1 MNQRHRA
8 PSTRSITG
16 WRLLALAAGTT
27 ALLGGGCKRSPAASP
42 ATAERTGDVPA
53 GCSETNPP
61 TDKAAACM
69 ACLEKNAIDKP
80 INDGCC
86 GIRDAVGLQLCQAV
100 SACMRAGGPPVGA
113 CNLAGDT
120 TTCFCGKHQADCD
133 VAGKADGPC
142 IAPITA
148 AAGRNIETQTTDT
161 PTATQILDR
170 YGKVSFALGR
180 ASNIAAIAGAFC
192 KAECGLGF

>member
-1 MNQRHRA
+1 MNQHNET
-8 PSTRSITG
+8 PSRRSITG
-16 WRLLALAAGTT
+16 WLLLALSMSTV
-27 ALLGGGCKRSPAASP
+27 ALLGGACKRSPASSRAM
-42 ATAERTGDVPA
+42 AESTGDVPGA
-53 GCSETNPP
+53 CFETNPP

-69 ACLEKNAIDKP
+69 ACLKKNAIDKP

-86 GIRDAVGLQLCQAV
+86 GIRDAIGLSLCQAV
-100 SACMRAGGPPVGA
+100 SVCMRGGGPPVGA

-142 IAPITA
+142 ITQITA

-161 PTATQILDR
+161 PSAAQILDR

-180 ASNIAAIAGAFC
+180 ASNVAAIAGAFC
-192 KAECGLGF
+192 KFECGLGI

>member
-1 MNQRHRA
+1 MNQRHRT
-8 PSTRSITG
+8 SSRTSITG
-16 WRLLALAAGTT
+16 WPLLALAMATT
-27 ALLGGGCKRSPAASP
+27 ALLGGACKRSPVTST
-42 ATAERTGDVPA
+42 ATAETTGDVPA
-53 GCSETNPP
+53 GCFETNAP
-61 TDKAAACM
+61 TDKATACT
-69 ACLEKNAIDKP
+69 ACLKKNAIDKP

-86 GIRDAVGLQLCQAV
+86 GIRDAIGLQLCQAV

-142 IAPITA
+142 ITQITA

-161 PTATQILDR
+161 PTAAQVLDR

-192 KAECGLGF
+192 KAECGLGI

>member
-1 MNQRHRA
+1 MNHRHRTS
-8 PSTRSITG
+8 STRSITG
-16 WRLLALAAGTT
+16 WPLLALAMATI
-27 ALLGGGCKRSPAASP
+27 ALLGGACKRSAATNAA
-42 ATAERTGDVPA
+42 ATTGAVPG
-53 GCSETNPP
+53 GCFETNPP

-80 INDGCC
+80 VNDGCC

-120 TTCFCGKHQADCD
+120 TTCFCGKHQVDCD
-133 VAGKADGPC
+133 IAGKADGPC
-142 IAPITA
+142 ITQITA
-148 AAGRNIETQTTDT
+148 AAGRNIETQTTDA
-161 PTATQILDR
+161 PSAAQILDR

-192 KAECGLGF
+192 KAECGLGI